1 MLLIGIG
8 FRARNGK
15 DTVAKE
21 IIKARGGQYD
31 IRKYAFADEL
41 KKEYT
46 QAVEFMV
53 VQHNVSEQDA
63 VARLCDWAD
72 KLCVQHGYKDAIGQ
86 PLRISYDP
94 APDMTDP
101 LCPYGKQRLLL
112 QFWGTEYRRFQNPFY
127 WIGKLQTTLDK
138 EKPQVALVTDLRF
151 PNEYWFVKNRMDGV
165 TVKVERYG
173 FDNGMTHASESKL
186 DGYQFDYELICP
198 DNSLEELKRDAVV
211 LFDAIVSDC
220 VPGPT
225 AQEIDSWAH
234 TVLLSP
240 EEANG

>member
-15 DTVAKE
+15 DTVAAE

-46 QAVEFMV
+46 QAIEFTM
-53 VQHNVSEQDA
+53 VQHNLSAQDA
-63 VARLCDWAD
+63 VAHLCHWAD
-72 KLCVQHGYKDAIGQ
+72 KLCVQNGYKDAVGQ

-94 APDMTDP
+94 APDMADP

-127 WIGKLQTTLDK
+127 WIGRLQATVDK
-138 EKPQVALVTDLRF
+138 ERPQVALVTDLRF
-151 PNEYWFVKNRMDGV
+151 PNEYWFIRNRMDGV

-173 FDNGMTHASESKL
+173 FDNGLTHPSESKL
-186 DGYQFDYELICP
+186 DGYKFDYEIVCP
-198 DNSLEELKRDAVV
+198 DNSLEELKKDAVV
-211 LFDAIVSDC
+211 LFDTIVADS

-225 AQEIDSWAH
+225 AEELNSWAH
-234 TVLLSP
+234 TVLLST
-240 EEANG
+240 EEVNG